1 VEEYLFAGQS
11 VIINCF
17 LLKITCFFQKKN
29 SIHEFFVVELFVRLV
44 RDIVFQKGKIVKMD
58 TSKKKTSRSV
68 YKPAKKPGVSSAK
81 KTASKAK
88 PAAAKKTAVAKKSA
102 AKPKQAPAKIAK
114 KPAAKKVT
122 SKAPKK
128 TAVVKKPAVK
138 KASARVKPDS
148 TSKTA
153 AREVIKPEIPEK
165 PVPGIPQQGL
175 GLPEGSVYQQ
185 TGHRRPLIVFPK

>member
-1 VEEYLFAGQS
+1 V
-11 VIINCF
+11 VK
-17 LLKITCFFQKKN
+17 LL
-29 SIHEFFVVELFVRLV
+29 VRLV

-58 TSKKKTSRSV
+58 TSKKKTARSV

-81 KTASKAK
+81 KTASGAK
-88 PAAAKKTAVAKKSA
+88 PAPAKKTAAVKKNA
-102 AKPKQAPAKIAK
+102 AKPKSAPAKIAK

-128 TAVVKKPAVK
+128 TSAVKKLAVK
-138 KASARVKPDS
+138 KASASKP
-148 TSKTA
+148 A
-153 AREVIKPEIPEK
+153 ARAAIKPEIPEK